1 MRKKLLSLLLAALMI
16 LGLLPAAALAAE
28 GDAAPAAPAAEN
40 IAVQAVDETSSTA
53 PIVKNQPEG
62 PGVLWTSHRIHSNVQ
77 WKPDLTKVF
86 ESPAGLALTY
96 TYSKDGDATFQDWY
110 TTVGFHASG
119 MTEGSYNVVVRATDT
134 NGEYA
139 EFSVVIEV
147 KENHF
152 PTKKANTPD
161 EITVFVPLGLTYT
174 VDANLYYEDVDSKD
188 QGTLKFASANY
199 GAAGSYTATTAGD
212 TVTETAY
219 CSAGGNRCSETMEIK
234 YVAIASN
241 KTDTATAG
249 AAYTIDPDAL
259 ALDGVIIPGNYK
271 VRVSKGTTGGVE
283 QSFEGA
289 FSFVPKTPGAYTV
302 HIYGDKSAATA
313 DNFQTAPLIAPDS
326 G

>member
-28 GDAAPAAPAAEN
+28 GDAAPAAPAAED

-62 PGVLWTSHRIHSNVQ
+62 PGVLWTSDRFQSNMQ

-96 TYSKDGDATFQDWY
+96 TYSRDGGATFQNWN

-119 MTEGSYNVVVRATDT
+119 LTEGSYNVVVRATDT

-147 KENHF
+147 KENHL
-152 PTKKANTPD
+152 PTKKADAPD
-161 EITVFVPLGLTYT
+161 KLSVFVPVGLTYK

-188 QGTLKFASANY
+188 QGTLKFVNNRY
-199 GAAGSYTATTAGD
+199 QGAGSYTASTVGD
-212 TVTETAY
+212 TITETAY
-219 CSAGGNRCSETMEIK
+219 CSDGGDRCSETMEIK
-234 YVAIASN
+234 YVAIAIN
-241 KTDTATAG
+241 KTDTATTG
-249 AAYTIDPDAL
+249 VAYTIDPAAL
-259 ALDGVIIPGNYK
+259 GLNIPGNYK
-271 VRVSKGTTGGVE
+271 VRVSSGTTGGAE
-283 QSFEGA
+283 QSFND
-289 FSFVPKTPGAYTV
+289 T
-302 HIYGDKSAATA
+302 
-313 DNFQTAPLIAPDS
+313 
-326 G
+326 